1 MGGTS
6 NDSSSSSMSP
16 LSSPSSVVY
25 VDLYGKRRQIAKV
38 QVLERE
44 ISLLQEEMK
53 SLAELELASRCC
65 KELDEYVE
73 ATPDPLIAL
82 DIPYLFDF
90 YGEVKEFIIQKI
102 RLVVDPEA
110 SGRISGEKS
119 VPCYGVV
126 AVVVVAKRRPVV
138 QMIVAVGVVN
148 RKNIPRTI
156 ANVPRFHVTAAVI
169 RHVQNVH
176 FVAVVLVTHAHAFKC
191 MILLIKK
198 KTLIFVTKYTIP

>member
-73 ATPDPLIAL
+73 ATPDPLITLNKTRGRSRSFWKNLRRKIGSMLWCCCCCGCCKTKACCAN
-82 DIPYLFDF
+82 DCCCWSSQ
-90 YGEVKEFIIQKI
+90 QKKHCKC
-102 RLVVDPEA
+102 PE
-110 SGRISGEKS
+110 ISCHCSCNPSCPKCS
-119 VPCYGVV
+119 LCCCCTCNPCSC
-126 AVVVVAKRRPVV
+126 
-138 QMIVAVGVVN
+138 
-148 RKNIPRTI
+148 
-156 ANVPRFHVTAAVI
+156 F
-169 RHVQNVH
+169 
-176 FVAVVLVTHAHAFKC
+176 
-191 MILLIKK
+191 
-198 KTLIFVTKYTIP
+198 